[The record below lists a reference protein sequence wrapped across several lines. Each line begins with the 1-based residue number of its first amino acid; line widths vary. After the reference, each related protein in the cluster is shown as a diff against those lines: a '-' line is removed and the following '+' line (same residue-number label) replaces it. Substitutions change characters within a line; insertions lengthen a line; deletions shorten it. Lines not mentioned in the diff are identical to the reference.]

1 MSRTVVSALSRVV
14 AHRTSRRGL
23 LARSAFGA
31 TALAVAPVA
40 FTMRPI
46 SPRRQFAGVRIPRVV
61 AETTVVMVFRIFA
74 AS

>member
-1 MSRTVVSALSRVV
+1 MSRTVVNALSRVV

-46 SPRRQFAGVRIPRVV
+46 SATRQFARAPIPPALAAIFVV
-61 AETTVVMVFRIFA
+61 TGLLILVAR
-74 AS
+74 